1 LKNFFGYIPPIYYFN
16 TLLHHTFMVKNN
28 PLIKPFLKW
37 AGGKRQLLAEIKN
50 HLLDNINNYTYFE
63 PFLGAGAL
71 FFSIQPQQAIIN
83 DFNEQLILTYNVIK
97 ENIDELI
104 ALLKKYRKKNDE
116 DSFYTIRNIDREPEN
131 FARLSIIE
139 KAARLIFLNKTC
151 FNGLYRVNSQGFF
164 NVPYGRYKNPAIC
177 EENVL
182 RQISDYLNSNNI
194 EILNCD
200 FEDAVAKTDKT
211 SFVYFDP
218 PYHSP
223 DKTNFTGY
231 QAEKFDENEQKRLYD
246 VFLRLTERGVKCLL
260 SNSDTDYIRELY
272 KNKLFKIISVQAR
285 RAINSD
291 SAGRGNVNEVL
302 IKNWQDNHADNDVI
316 PTPTL

>member
-1 LKNFFGYIPPIYYFN
+1 
-16 TLLHHTFMVKNN
+16 MAKNN

-37 AGGKRQLLAEIKN
+37 AGGKRQLLAEIKKY
-50 HLLDNINNYTYFE
+50 LPSDINTYTYFE
-63 PFLGAGAL
+63 PFLGAGAV
-71 FFSIQPQQAIIN
+71 FFDLQQKKAVIN
-83 DFNEQLILTYNVIK
+83 DFNEQLILTYNAIK

-104 ALLKKYRKKNDE
+104 VLLKKYQKKNDE
-116 DSFYTIRNIDREPEN
+116 DNFYKIRNIDREQEK
-131 FARLSIIE
+131 FLRLSNIE
-139 KAARLIFLNKTC
+139 KAARIIFLNKTC

-177 EENVL
+177 EEIVL
-182 RQISDYLNSNNI
+182 RQISDYLNSNKI

-200 FEDAVAKTDKT
+200 FEDAVAKAGKK

-223 DKTNFTGY
+223 DKTNFTSY
-231 QAEKFDENEQKRLYD
+231 QAGRFDENEQERLRD
-246 VFLRLTERGVKCLL
+246 VIIKLTNRGVKCLL
-260 SNSDTDYIRELY
+260 SNSDTDYIRKLY
-272 KNKLFKIISVQAR
+272 KNTSLKIIPTQAK

-302 IKNWQDNHADNDVI
+302 IKNWKD
-316 PTPTL
+316 

>member
-1 LKNFFGYIPPIYYFN
+1 
-16 TLLHHTFMVKNN
+16 MAKNN

-37 AGGKRQLLAEIKN
+37 AGGKRQLLAEIKKY
-50 HLLDNINNYTYFE
+50 LPSDINEYTYFE
-63 PFLGAGAL
+63 PFLGAGAV
-71 FFSIQPQQAIIN
+71 FFDLQHKKAVIN
-83 DFNEQLILTYNVIK
+83 DFNEQLIITYNAVK

-104 ALLKKYRKKNDE
+104 VLLKKYQKKNDE
-116 DSFYTIRNIDREPEN
+116 DNFYKIRNIDREQEK
-131 FARLSIIE
+131 FLRLSNIE
-139 KAARLIFLNKTC
+139 KAARIIFLNKTC

-177 EENVL
+177 EEIVL
-182 RQISDYLNSNNI
+182 RQISDYLNSNKI

-200 FEDAVAKTDKT
+200 FEDAVAKAGKK

-223 DKTNFTGY
+223 DKTNFTSY
-231 QAEKFDENEQKRLYD
+231 QAGRFDENEQERLRD
-246 VFLRLTERGVKCLL
+246 VIIKLTNRGVKCLL
-260 SNSDTDYIRELY
+260 SNSDTDYIRKMY
-272 KNKLFKIISVQAR
+272 KNTSFKIIPIQAK

-302 IKNWQDNHADNDVI
+302 IKNWKD
-316 PTPTL
+316 

>member
-1 LKNFFGYIPPIYYFN
+1 ML
-16 TLLHHTFMVKNN
+16 KNN
-28 PLIKPFLKW
+28 PIIKPFLKW
-37 AGGKRQLLAEIKN
+37 AGGKRQLLTEIKK
-50 HLLDNINNYTYFE
+50 HLPDGINNYTYFE
-63 PFLGAGAL
+63 PFLGAGAV
-71 FFSIQPQQAIIN
+71 FFYIQPKSAIIN

-97 ENIDELI
+97 ENINELI
-104 ALLKKYRKKNDE
+104 TLLDKYQRMNNE
-116 DSFYTIRNIDREPEN
+116 ESFYTIRNMDREPEKFIN
-131 FARLSIIE
+131 LSDIE

-151 FNGLYRVNSQGFF
+151 FNGLYRVNSQGLF

-182 RQISDYLNSNNI
+182 RQIHNYLNSNKI
-194 EILNCD
+194 SVLNCD
-200 FEDAVAKTDKT
+200 FENAVERADDK

-231 QAEKFDENEQKRLYD
+231 QAEKFDENEQERLRD
-246 VFLRLTERGVKCLL
+246 VIINLTNRGVKCLL
-260 SNSDTDYIRELY
+260 SNSDTDFIQELF
-272 KNKLFKIISVQAR
+272 KNKTFKIISVQAK

-302 IKNWQDNHADNDVI
+302 IKNWKD
-316 PTPTL
+316 